1 MRLRSCSVF
10 FLFATKALSHEV
22 FLNTDDAPQGQRFG
36 INLLLSILSSSIFIL
51 FSLFYSLYSIL
62 FILFSLFYS
71 LYSILLF
78 YSLYSI
84 LFILFSL
91 FYSLYSIVFILFS
104 CFLPL
109 ASCLLPLASI
119 LHIKLKS
126 THSVSNA
133 PKIVVNTY

>member
-1 MRLRSCSVF
+1 VRLRSCSVF

-78 YSLYSI
+78 YSLILFSLFYSLYSI

-91 FYSLYSIVFILFS
+91 FYSL
-104 CFLPL
+104 
-109 ASCLLPLASI
+109 ASCLLLLASCF
-119 LHIKLKS
+119 LLLASCFNTPHQTKNYTFCLK
-126 THSVSNA
+126 
-133 PKIVVNTY
+133 